1 MTEQE
6 YIGIQARE
14 PGTQTSSS
22 QLFAFFRVRNGTATR
37 FFPGVGST
45 IHFANRDTDTCSLR
59 SILPSFLTYGDS
71 VRITYKAKTVFLGT
85 VEKIIDRHGAGS
97 ERMQDIT
104 CAGPWGKL
112 ARMVFRQG
120 WYNGADYSDFSKV
133 ILNQYQDGTA
143 INLNTQLGYI
153 LDASKTVCG
162 FTKGQVSVSTVKLPY
177 DETRDITVADAIR
190 RELRFFPKAIV
201 RFDYSTSTPTLN
213 IVRGE
218 NTAQDASY
226 VATVKKSERTYEYTA
241 HPITGVDIEI
251 ETTGEIE
258 GVSYRNITH
267 QTAGNVNANN
277 IDCLHATLPIEGASA
292 STVHASLDC
301 KTEGIPA
308 SLNDVSWWKQKHPR
322 LANVATSYITITGG
336 TRSGSATAAQYPR
349 ISTAS
354 VGEIEEAGLHAREE
368 KFTCRCKIS
377 TPDDEEEE
385 ILLTMNF
392 VTTNARTKKYTWVAS
407 SSSSSGQ
414 SVPTGLAAA
423 ILADRCGNLK
433 NESMVVRLGAATD
446 FPVLGDRCDNLFL
459 QSFDVDCADLTASLN
474 FGQPEYLSI
483 EDMAGLL
490 TGFRNRSSSSSSV
503 SRQSGKKEDEGKELE
518 IGGIPPISSTEFA
531 PGKKTKTTIAATG
544 GGTGGSIK
552 LDSSQVE
559 EGKTLEVHK
568 LTVKASEEGEDDKEY
583 QIIAEEDVEIKPG
596 GAPLDCVKTLNGETG
611 DMQIVGGSSIR
622 VNTEGKVITIGYEE
636 GKDPDPTGDPCEHPG
651 GGEGVALDGFMGGGI
666 GGGGGGGG
674 GAPLDGP
681 STHPGNPCNC
691 E

>member
-258 GVSYRNITH
+258 GVSYRNISH

-301 KTEGIPA
+301 KTEDIPA

-322 LANVATSYITITGG
+322 LANVATGYITITGG

-531 PGKKTKTTIAATG
+531 PGTKSKTTIKASSG
-544 GGTGGSIK
+544 SGGSIE
-552 LDSSQVE
+552 LDSSKL
-559 EGKTLEVHK
+559 EGGKKVEVHK
-568 LTVKASEEGEDDKEY
+568 LTVKTGDGEDDKKEY
-583 QIIAEEDVEIKPG
+583 QILAAEDVEIETKPNT
-596 GAPLDCVKTLNGETG
+596 DCVESLNGETG
-611 DMQIVGGSSIR
+611 DLEITGGHKVNVSKDGKTIVVSLDESKEDPKPDPNTNCGDHPGSVEGGGVQAGGAWGGGS
-622 VNTEGKVITIGYEE
+622 
-636 GKDPDPTGDPCEHPG
+636 
-651 GGEGVALDGFMGGGI
+651 
-666 GGGGGGGG
+666 G
-674 GAPLDGP
+674 GAGVPAEGGAGSSGVGCD
-681 STHPGNPCNC
+681 C
-691 E
+691 